1 MPDLEQAREQLA
13 VFARMVGSPLEPWQ
27 ARALE
32 LESRVTTIVAPR
44 QSGKSRALAVLGL
57 WSAFRRREQ
66 RVLLVS
72 AGEEASRR
80 LLAEVR
86 RIATGSSLLAGSVV
100 DEQAGLLT
108 LSNGSEVR
116 SVPASERAVRGWTV
130 DLLLVDE
137 AAMVP
142 DDLLLGA
149 AFPTTAARPDARI
162 VLASSATVAAGA
174 FFDHAIRGEQGSEH
188 ARTFRWALV
197 DAHWIS
203 PSTIEAARESMSP
216 TRFAAEYE
224 GVFASGADALFSR
237 QTLDRVTADYRID
250 ELEQLRGPA
259 RLAAGVDWGAVND
272 RSTLVALARLPI
284 GADRRVF
291 GVVCAK
297 RWRAGEP
304 LTNVIREI
312 ATAQAHYGQI
322 TMERNGLGEPCC
334 QELIRLLRERPRDAG
349 GGFPQRM
356 VVVDAHAF
364 EASLEARPRRRPVVE
379 APAPPTTFATTKNP
393 VHTTAEMKAATYSG
407 LRLLIDQERLVLPAS
422 AQDLIREL
430 LMLRVDLSPSGLE
443 RVEASSGHDDLADAM
458 ALSLTPYRDRGGRW
472 RSDLADLADPR
483 KRLPEAAL
491 PPEARGIPTVA
502 TGGGLH
508 IPRTPVLQSV
518 AGPELTVPAGL
529 EVRDRDPK
537 LERLRERVAEEI
549 NNPEPEEAVSG

>member
-1 MPDLEQAREQLA
+1 MPDLEQARADLEP
-13 VFARMVGSPLEPWQ
+13 FAAMVGCPLERWQ
-27 ARALE
+27 AHALE
-32 LESRVTTIVAPR
+32 LASRVTVIVAPR
-44 QSGKSRALAVLGL
+44 QSGKSRSLAVLAL

-100 DEQAGLLT
+100 DELAGLLT

-116 SVPASERAVRGWTV
+116 SVPASERAVRGWAV

-174 FFDHAIRGEQGSEH
+174 FFDHAVRGEQGSEH
-188 ARTFRWALV
+188 VRTHRWALV

-250 ELEQLRGPA
+250 ELEELRGPA

-272 RSTLVALARLPI
+272 RSTLVALARLPTG
-284 GADRRVF
+284 GARVF

-304 LTNVIREI
+304 LTNVISQI

-334 QELIRLLRERPRDAG
+334 QELIRLLRERPHDAG

-407 LRLLIDQERLVLPAS
+407 LRLLIDQERLVLPTS

-443 RVEASSGHDDLADAM
+443 RIEASSGHDDLADAM

-483 KRLPEAAL
+483 KRLPEAVL
-491 PPEARGIPTVA
+491 PPEARNVATVA
-502 TGGGLH
+502 TGGGLR

-518 AGPELTVPAGL
+518 AGSELTVPAGL
-529 EVRDRDPK
+529 EVRDRDPR

-549 NNPEPEEAVSG
+549 THHNQEVSDGE